1 VANSSGPAQASAQA
15 ASHGDESKLPFW
27 KRSHYLDRMT
37 LRQLIFAYFQHY
49 TIISYLAIAAAA
61 LVVFAL
67 WPAGVLQTLA
77 CVVAAALVYPLVWH
91 LLHQYVLH
99 GQWPYK
105 IKPLAATWKRI
116 HYDHHQDPNHLEVL
130 FGALHTTVPTVA
142 LATIPVGWLIGGVG
156 AAPQTALS
164 AHIGGAAVAFATG
177 ILTTCYYEFM
187 HCIQHLAFKP
197 KWGWVQHMKQRH
209 NEHHYVDEDGNF
221 GITNYWWDHI
231 LGTYYE
237 KKDRP
242 GRSPTVFNLG
252 YTEEVSRKYPW
263 VKELSGG
270 IASDHPRRRALANA
284 RKAVEARQAAA
295 SDEALSAEAIEA
307 HAAEAIGLRPD
318 A

>member
-1 VANSSGPAQASAQA
+1 MDVTVSQTQTPDA
-15 ASHGDESKLPFW
+15 ADEAKLPFW

-37 LRQLIFAYFQHY
+37 LPQLWSAYFQHY
-49 TIISYLAIAAAA
+49 TIVAYLAVTVAS

-67 WPAGVLQTLA
+67 YPAPLLRSAGAVLA
-77 CVVAAALVYPLVWH
+77 AVVVYPLVWH

-105 IKPLAATWKRI
+105 HKWLASTWKRI

-130 FGALHTTVPTVA
+130 FGALHTTLPTIFI
-142 LATIPVGWLIGGVG
+142 ATASVGALIGGK
-156 AAPQTALS
+156 QFWL
-164 AHIGGAAVAFATG
+164 GGAAIAFATG

-197 KWGWVQHMKQRH
+197 KWKWVQHMKQRH
-209 NEHHYVDEDGNF
+209 NEHHYFDEDGNF
-221 GITNYWWDHI
+221 GITNYAWDRL

-242 GRSPTVFNLG
+242 RRSPTVFNLG
-252 YTEEVSRKYPW
+252 YTEEVAVKYPW

-270 IASDHPRRRALANA
+270 IASGHPRRRGMDG
-284 RKAVEARQAAA
+284 KKE
-295 SDEALSAEAIEA
+295 
-307 HAAEAIGLRPD
+307 G
-318 A
+318 